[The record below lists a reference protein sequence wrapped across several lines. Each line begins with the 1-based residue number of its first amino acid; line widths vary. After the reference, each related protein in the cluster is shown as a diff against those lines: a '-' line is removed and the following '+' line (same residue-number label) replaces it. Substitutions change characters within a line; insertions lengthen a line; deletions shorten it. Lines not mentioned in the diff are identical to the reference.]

1 MGGCQKGQ
9 SAHCRDG
16 HAPLFCFVKSNLEGT
31 LVCHLTALFQ
41 TGNFCFQK
49 IHRKVWADKKGDR
62 FLYQRVLSN
71 REKMNGAIVP
81 DFLEDLKLAG
91 VFAEDDE
98 TFGAE
103 NLLGKRI
110 QQFFESTPRHKCR
123 KRNFTGGEVMLRMVM
138 VVFPLGVVV
147 FCIVAMGFVSAR

>member
-1 MGGCQKGQ
+1 M
-9 SAHCRDG
+9 
-16 HAPLFCFVKSNLEGT
+16 
-31 LVCHLTALFQ
+31 
-41 TGNFCFQK
+41 
-49 IHRKVWADKKGDR
+49 
-62 FLYQRVLSN
+62 N
-71 REKMNGAIVP
+71 RAIVR

-103 NLLGKRI
+103 NLPGKRI
-110 QQFFESTPRHKCR
+110 QQFFESTLGHECR
-123 KRNFTGGEVMLRMVM
+123 ERNFTGGEVMLRM

>member
-16 HAPLFCFVKSNLEGT
+16 HVPLFCFVKSNLEGT

-49 IHRKVWADKKGDR
+49 IHRKVWADKKGDW

-71 REKMNGAIVP
+71 REKMNRAIVR

-103 NLLGKRI
+103 NLPGEGI
-110 QQFFESTPRHKCR
+110 QELLESTPRHKCR

-138 VVFPLGVVV
+138 VVL
-147 FCIVAMGFVSAR
+147 CLVAMGMRFVAAG

>member
-1 MGGCQKGQ
+1 M
-9 SAHCRDG
+9 
-16 HAPLFCFVKSNLEGT
+16 
-31 LVCHLTALFQ
+31 
-41 TGNFCFQK
+41 
-49 IHRKVWADKKGDR
+49 WADKKGDW

-110 QQFFESTPRHKCR
+110 QQFFESTLGHECR
-123 KRNFTGGEVMLRMVM
+123 KRNFTGREVMLRMVM

-147 FCIVAMGFVSAR
+147 FCIVAIGFVSAR